1 MKKVVIFDH
10 DIGCFDGFALE
21 RFLKFG
27 WEIEQRKA
35 PKKMLKKKG

>member
-10 DIGCFDGFALE
+10 DIGCFDAYALD

-27 WEIEQRKA
+27 WQIEQRQA
-35 PKKMLKKKG
+35 PKKMLKKKV